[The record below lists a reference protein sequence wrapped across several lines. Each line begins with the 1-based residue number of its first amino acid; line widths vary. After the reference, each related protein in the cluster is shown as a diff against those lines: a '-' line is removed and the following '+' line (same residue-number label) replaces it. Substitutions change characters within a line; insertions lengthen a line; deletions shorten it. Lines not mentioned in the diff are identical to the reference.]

1 MTPATETRR
10 LTCVVPVSVV
20 ERLRLQLRPG
30 ESMNELLKRV
40 LVEVAK

>member
-1 MTPATETRR
+1 MADQETRR
-10 LTCVVPVSVV
+10 LTCVVPLWVV
-20 ERLRLQLRPG
+20 ERLRPKLRPG